1 MNENMYELK
10 TYYGIAIDP
19 IHIGSGGSRLGRV
32 DLPIIR
38 EPGTNLPKIPGTS
51 LSGSARAYT
60 ALQTNKYLWEDNN
73 KKSFSCAG
81 RGGEG
86 GEKHCGNT
94 KQACPVC
101 IPYGFSK
108 GSGFSMQGL
117 AQFFDAHI
125 LFFPVA
131 SMAGTIWVTSPMAL
145 EGLGL
150 QQQFS
155 VPDDRFY
162 PLGEKHNNKNRLN
175 FGWLML
181 SKGSGSG
188 NLSNSSH
195 KEKPDIVK
203 QNVNLWENLKTK
215 YLGRIPDIVKQN
227 VILVSDN
234 LFSLIVNSNLEV
246 RTSIS
251 IDPQTGTTEE
261 GALFTYEAI
270 PRGTILKF
278 DITYN
283 SGKTFILGGNKLQIE
298 ENNEENKKVK
308 KDVETEW
315 IKTQVEKGLRL
326 FEILGIGGMGTR
338 GMGRFKILN
347 LEKKEGCDGKS

>member
-10 TYYGIAIDP
+10 TYYGLAIDP

-60 ALQTNKYLWEDNN
+60 ALQTNKDTNE
-73 KKSFSCAG
+73 KKFSCAG

-94 KQACPVC
+94 NPACPVC

-131 SMAGTIWVTSPMAL
+131 SMVGTIWVTSPMAL
-145 EGLGL
+145 EGLRL

-162 PLGEKHNNKNRLN
+162 PLGEKHNNKSRLN

-181 SKGSGSG
+181 SKGAGSG
-188 NLSNSSH
+188 NLCDPSL
-195 KEKPDIVK
+195 KE
-203 QNVNLWENLKTK
+203 
-215 YLGRIPDIVKQN
+215 IPDIVKQN

-283 SGKTFILGGNKLQIE
+283 SGKTFKLVEDVGTKWVKTHVE
-298 ENNEENKKVK
+298 E
-308 KDVETEW
+308 
-315 IKTQVEKGLRL
+315 GLRL

-347 LEKKEGCDGKS
+347 L